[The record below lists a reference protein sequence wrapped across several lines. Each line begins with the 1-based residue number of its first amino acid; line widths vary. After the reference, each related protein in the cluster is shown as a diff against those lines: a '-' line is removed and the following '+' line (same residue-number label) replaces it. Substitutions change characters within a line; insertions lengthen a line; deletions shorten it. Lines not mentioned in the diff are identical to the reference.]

1 MEQLLFQM
9 DILWPAFA
17 AGLLIL
23 ATHVPLGKEV
33 LTRGIIF
40 LDLAIAQ
47 MAAFGVTA
55 ASLFWPAS
63 DSHIPQ
69 LLIAITTAVIGAIG
83 LYSLR
88 KRAVKV
94 QEAIIGIVFILAATG
109 SLLLLATDP
118 HGGER
123 LKTLLV
129 GQILWFQAS
138 DLIPLA
144 LIYAAVVITWLTLKK
159 KFGAWLFYPLFAVTI
174 TLSTQIVGVYL
185 VFASLIIPSLATLN
199 QHRASTK
206 SFLIGMAG
214 YGGGLIFAAIF
225 DLPAGATIVWCLAMV
240 ALGYYL
246 TTSLLADHQART
258 SKIET
263 P

>member
-1 MEQLLFQM
+1 METLLLQI

-23 ATHVPLGKEV
+23 PTHIPLGREV
-33 LTRGIIF
+33 LSRGIIF

-47 MAAFGVTA
+47 MAALGVVA
-55 ASLFWPAS
+55 ASVILS
-63 DSHIPQ
+63 DNQSHITH
-69 LLIAITTAVIGAIG
+69 LLIAVTTAIISSLG

-88 KRAVKV
+88 SLAVKV

-109 SLLLLATDP
+109 SLLLLAADP

-144 LIYAAVVITWLTLKK
+144 VIYTAISITWLSLRKK
-159 KFGAWLFYPLFAVTI
+159 LGTWLFYPLFAIAI
-174 TLSTQIVGVYL
+174 TVSTQIVGVYL
-185 VFASLIIPSLATLN
+185 VFASLIIPSLATLH
-199 QHRASTK
+199 QRHATAK
-206 SFLIGMAG
+206 GFLIGISG

-225 DLPAGATIVWCLAMV
+225 DLPAGATIVWCLAIT
-240 ALGYYL
+240 ALAYYVFSTL
-246 TTSLLADHQART
+246 CKTKAS
-258 SKIET
+258 SPK
-263 P
+263 

>member
-1 MEQLLFQM
+1 METLLLQI

-17 AGLLIL
+17 AGLFIL
-23 ATHVPLGKEV
+23 ATHVPLGREV
-33 LTRGIIF
+33 LNRGIIF

-47 MAAFGVTA
+47 MAALGVVA
-55 ASLFWPAS
+55 ASVILS
-63 DSHIPQ
+63 EDQSHITQ
-69 LLIAITTAVIGAIG
+69 VFIAVTTAITSSLG

-88 KRAVKV
+88 QLAVKV

-109 SLLLLATDP
+109 SLLLLAADP

-138 DLIPLA
+138 DLIPLG
-144 LIYAAVVITWLTLKK
+144 ITYAAIAMIWMTLRKK
-159 KFGAWLFYPLFAVTI
+159 LGAWLFYPLFAIAI
-174 TLSTQIVGVYL
+174 TVSTQIVGVYL

-199 QHRASTK
+199 RHHATAK
-206 SFLIGMAG
+206 GLLIGIIG
-214 YGGGLIFAAIF
+214 YGGGLVFAAIF
-225 DLPAGATIVWCLAMV
+225 DLPAGATIVWCLAIT

-246 TTSLLADHQART
+246 ISRSLSVNPLKQ
-258 SKIET
+258 
-263 P
+263 